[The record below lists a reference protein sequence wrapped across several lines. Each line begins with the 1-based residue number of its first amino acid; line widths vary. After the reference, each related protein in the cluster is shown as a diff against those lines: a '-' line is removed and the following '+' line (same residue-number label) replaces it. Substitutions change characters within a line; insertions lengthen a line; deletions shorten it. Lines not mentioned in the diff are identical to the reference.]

1 MTRYFLAATL
11 VFLLTGGGQ
20 AADAGKKPAK
30 ENPSFG
36 VLRAPAQEEARNQ
49 AEAWLKGVGKTDATT
64 MKAFEEIWKS
74 DQRLLDKV
82 VATFGL
88 GDATAAKLLAEAK
101 DADANPALR
110 RDDGDGA
117 RWADPAHEHC
127 VVAARHR
134 EQASVFGGAQAS
146 PLVAV
151 GGDLTSEPVAPPPS
165 RIAGWQVAPKQGP
178 PAA

>member
-1 MTRYFLAATL
+1 VKRHLLGRSLAL
-11 VFLLTGGGQ
+11 GVLLAQ
-20 AADAGKKPAK
+20 AAGLLHVAMAPHQICREHGELVEPGPGAVAAAG
-30 ENPSFG
+30 
-36 VLRAPAQEEARNQ
+36 
-49 AEAWLKGVGKTDATT
+49 
-64 MKAFEEIWKS
+64 
-74 DQRLLDKV
+74 
-82 VATFGL
+82 
-88 GDATAAKLLAEAK
+88 AK

-146 PLVAV
+146 PPVAV